1 MFGMAEHKIIRINA
15 NTNIMQIV
23 ARCEPLAFGT
33 ELWDSEAVQMQDIL
47 FVSVRVRMQHL
58 FPSGN
63 KL

>member
-33 ELWDSEAVQMQDIL
+33 EL
-47 FVSVRVRMQHL
+47 
-58 FPSGN
+58 
-63 KL
+63 